1 MKFTGMKFTCTKFTN
16 MTFTHMKF
24 TDTACNDKKISIP
37 LWFAFFLLIFTSV
50 NAAEVK
56 VAVAG
61 NFAQPMKDIAAEFEK
76 DTGHKLNLSQGA
88 TGKFYAQIT
97 NGAPF
102 EVFLSADDETPARLI
117 KEGKAVS
124 GSQFTYAI
132 GRLVLWSP
140 DDKLVDQGGAV
151 LKSDKFKFLSIANA
165 KLAPYGRAAVQ
176 TMQKL
181 GVLSII
187 EPRVVQGES
196 ITQAHQF
203 VTTGNAQLGF
213 VALSQVWDSGKIKS
227 GSAWLVPEAMHE
239 QLKQDVVLLNPGKES
254 QAASALIDYLKSD
267 KSKKIIERYGY
278 RIP

>member
-1 MKFTGMKFTCTKFTN
+1 MKI
-16 MTFTHMKF
+16 
-24 TDTACNDKKISIP
+24 DTYKSSRINSLIIFISAMVIS
-37 LWFAFFLLIFTSV
+37 ASIQ
-50 NAAEVK
+50 AAEVK

-76 DTGHKLNLSQGA
+76 DTGHKLNLTQGA

-102 EVFLSADDETPARLI
+102 EVFLSADDETPNELV

-124 GSQFTYAI
+124 GTQFTYAI

-140 DDKLVDQGGAV
+140 DEKLVDQGGGV
-151 LKSDKFKFLSIANA
+151 LKTDKFKFLSIANA
-165 KLAPYGRAAVQ
+165 KVAPYGRAAVQ

-181 GVLSII
+181 GVLTSI

-196 ITQAHQF
+196 ITQTHQF

-213 VALSQVWDSGKIKS
+213 VALSQVWENGKFKS
-227 GSAWLVPEAMHE
+227 GSAWIVPEDMHE
-239 QLKQDVVLLNPGKES
+239 QLKQDIVLLNAGKDS
-254 QAASALIDYLKSD
+254 KAALALVEYLKSD
-267 KSKKIIERYGY
+267 KAKKIIDRYGY
-278 RIP
+278 KLQ